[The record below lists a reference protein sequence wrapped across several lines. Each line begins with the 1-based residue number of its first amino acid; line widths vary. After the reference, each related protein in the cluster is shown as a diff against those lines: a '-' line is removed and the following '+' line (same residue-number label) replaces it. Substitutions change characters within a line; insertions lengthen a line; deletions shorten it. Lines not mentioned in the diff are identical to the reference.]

1 MDVLGKNGDL
11 LLKLMSA
18 SVARHDAIASNL
30 ANQNVAGY
38 KRQDVAFESLVLEA
52 LDTGR
57 DAAAVDM
64 ELSIDEETPARA
76 DGNNVVVEDEVALQ
90 RENLIRFQL
99 WSTLIRS
106 KSSLVESAIHGDR

>member
-1 MDVLGKNGDL
+1 
-11 LLKLMSA
+11 
-18 SVARHDAIASNL
+18 
-30 ANQNVAGY
+30 
-38 KRQDVAFESLVLEA
+38 
-52 LDTGR
+52 
-57 DAAAVDM
+57 M

-90 RENLIRFQL
+90 RENLLRFQL